1 MPEMISGQ
9 AVLDALQRV
18 SKAVT
23 ANSEYLTSLDQAMG
37 DGDMGITFGK
47 MAEALADYANT
58 APPPDLGKFLAGAGM
73 AANKV
78 APSTMGTLTAT
89 ALMRAGKV
97 VMGKAEL
104 SPEDLAAMLEAAF
117 TGMQERGK
125 ANLGDKTVL
134 DAIHPASQALTA
146 AVKAGKPLAEAGKLA
161 LEAAEKG
168 REAVTPLRSKVGR
181 ASWVGERTEGQPDP
195 GCTAF
200 VVVMNSLVN
209 G

>member
-1 MPEMISGQ
+1 L
-9 AVLDALQRV
+9 V
-18 SKAVT
+18 
-23 ANSEYLTSLDQAMG
+23 ANSEYLTTLDQAMG

-47 MAEALADYANT
+47 MADALAEYAVT
-58 APPPDLGKFLAGAGM
+58 APTADLGKFLFGAGM

-97 VMGKAEL
+97 VMDKSEL
-104 SPEDLAAMLEAAF
+104 SAEDLAFMLEAAF

-134 DAIHPASQALTA
+134 DAIYPASQAFSA
-146 AVKAGKPLAEAGKLA
+146 AVRAGKLLAECGKLA

-200 VVVMNSLVN
+200 VVVLKSLVN